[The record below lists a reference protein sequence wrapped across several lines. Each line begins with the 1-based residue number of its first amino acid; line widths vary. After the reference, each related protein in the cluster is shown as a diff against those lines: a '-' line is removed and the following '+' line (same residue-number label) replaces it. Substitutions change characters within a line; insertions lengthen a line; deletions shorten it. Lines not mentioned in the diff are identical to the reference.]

1 MPMLTDNSRD
11 DFRTLLAHDVLDASK
26 GALLAHEAKLQPD
39 DVNRTI
45 LIGIGGTGVRTI
57 DYVKGAISKRLD
69 ASWKGYVAFLGIDT
83 DWKELDGASYLDKSE
98 QVMITKPGVADRMSN
113 PQTYPSAI
121 RRFAVDGERM
131 RQLSIVLPTPGAG
144 QTRLA
149 GKVKVHDRVPGSMGV
164 DEEIVHKL
172 SVMKA
177 EKLLPLTVAHGK
189 YQIYVIGSGSGGT
202 GSGTFMEMPALI
214 RKAFT
219 DPSKVSVNGMLYLP
233 DTLAMLD
240 PANMTALYANGYG
253 TLKELNYYM
262 GMYMRPEYAETWS
275 FNDAASPELTY
286 KTPSMGNEG
295 FMNIPYLI
303 GTTSGPSADAA
314 KIAQETISEF
324 LISLLAKIVTVDE
337 GAAFLTE
344 SFLSNATNPKKVGD
358 KLYMDGASQ
367 VEAVGEAHEFP
378 KRFSSIGFAEAS
390 VPQKLVRAYTVGKV
404 CEMAGLAPVSAEKR
418 ISLAAGDAT
427 ILLPFRGKTD
437 LLNATEGTAKATA
450 LLRPL
455 ANIMAVIHSGNFSFG
470 RDLNEQEITWTKIK
484 NNQYSN
490 PVIAQKTENVIKLRT
505 NDDMM
510 DELKKKI
517 SEAFKQFRI
526 NVQDYVR
533 QEGPYA
539 FVNLYEGKFV
549 PVGDDFGRGIGQML
563 QNLVN
568 GKQMDG
574 KNISFFSVED
584 AKSALDNARNAI
596 VSQAPGLFGIEGGVH
611 KDQCSKWVA
620 AYDKWGTARINQVRR
635 DTALGAHGALSQS
648 FLQPAAKLAEE
659 LDAFGCILEV
669 MADVY
674 KGHGKK
680 MESYEEF
687 TTARDNKTEVNLAAM
702 SDASYKWL
710 KRKADDALMA
720 VNAHQLRDHLVDHFF
735 DKGTDGI
742 PNSRLWLE
750 YPNDRTTVAAGGKI
764 KLVRKELPVPARVVF
779 DEIMAKEFPATVQ
792 VSIEE
797 MFTQLEESSSVEATA
812 NAIITKL
819 FAQSKPQFNGD
830 IPADCRFGF
839 IMYPSAL
846 GETSKG
852 KEIAKALKDAANL
865 VCPGVQVYAT
875 DDAQSIMFYQQAT
888 TLEVYRLNDLKLWE
902 QHYENG
908 NKGIQQPT
916 SLLHGLSPD
925 LTGTTIPGEG
935 TTYTENLSWA
945 NYPPITVP
953 EVDPRMPDP
962 ETGIV
967 SREGKI
973 RLDLDK
979 LIARARELGVLYSEQ
994 TPEGWVIKRVHCNK
1008 ATNWRFETT
1017 ECSQDPTTGLLP
1029 LGKELAES
1037 VASQNGKTL
1046 ESMSR
1051 KVSLNMG
1058 GIMSKAHI
1066 TEDYAWQFAA
1076 RTLRAHVP
1084 MYIEVR
1090 ETVKKFE
1097 AWAKDIEAFNGTVM
1111 ATLLPAK
1118 LVWLVKGRVLRRNE
1132 DGTWVYIKPDGKP
1145 QNVAVLT
1152 EVMKK
1157 FLPPMDKMLVENGLL
1172 TYYLF
1177 GKMEKILSDQKA
1189 WNEAFKRA
1197 QDEIQNLAGQGAVEE
1212 LTLGEETAAVLLAE
1226 AAALAEK
1233 GAVLD
1238 GSEHN
1243 PTIAFTKSM
1252 PAALAAKLKDIE
1264 LFYYRLGM
1272 WEIVF

>member
-1 MPMLTDNSRD
+1 MPMLTDNSRE

-26 GALLAHEAKLQPD
+26 GALMAHEAKLQPD
-39 DVNRTI
+39 DTNRTI

-69 ASWKGYVAFLGIDT
+69 ASWKNYVAFLGIDT
-83 DWKELDGASYLDKSE
+83 DWKELDGASYLEKGE
-98 QVMITKPGVADRMSN
+98 QLMITKPGVADRMSN
-113 PQTYPSAI
+113 PQTYPAAI

-131 RQLSIVLPTPGAG
+131 RALSIVLPTPGAG

-149 GKVKVHDRVPGSMGV
+149 GKIKVHDRIPGSMGM
-164 DEEIVHKL
+164 DEEIVYKL
-172 SVMKA
+172 SVLKA
-177 EKLLPLTVAHGK
+177 EKLAPLTAAHGK

-214 RKAFT
+214 RKAFS
-219 DPSKVSVNGMLYLP
+219 DPSKVTVNGMLYLP

-286 KTPSMGNEG
+286 KTPAMGREG

-303 GTTSGPSADAA
+303 GTTSGPAADANR
-314 KIAQETISEF
+314 IAQETISEF
-324 LISLLAKIVTVDE
+324 LISLLAKITTVNA
-337 GAAFLTE
+337 GAPFLTE

-358 KLYMDGASQ
+358 KLYMPDAAE

-418 ISLAAGDAT
+418 ISLAAGDASV
-427 ILLPFRGKTD
+427 LLPFRGKDD
-437 LLNATEGTAKATA
+437 LLNATEGTAKATK
-450 LLRPL
+450 LLEPISK
-455 ANIMAVIHSGNFSFG
+455 IMAVIHSGNFSFG
-470 RDLNEQEITWTKIK
+470 RDLNEQEITWTKVK
-484 NNQYSN
+484 NRQYDN
-490 PVIAQKTENVIKLRT
+490 PVIAQKTEAVIKART
-505 NDDMM
+505 DDAMM

-517 SEAFKQFRI
+517 KEAFSKFRE

-533 QEGPYA
+533 EEGPYA
-539 FVNLYEGKFV
+539 FANLYEGRFI
-549 PVGDDFGRGIGQML
+549 PVGDNFGTGIGQML
-563 QNLVN
+563 QNLVQ
-568 GKQMDG
+568 GRQMDG
-574 KNISFFSVED
+574 KVISFFSVED
-584 AKSALDNARNAI
+584 AKAALDHARNAI

-620 AYDKWGTARINQVRR
+620 AYDKWGTARINKVRR

-659 LDAFGCILEV
+659 LEAFGCILEI

-674 KGHGKK
+674 KGHGRK

-687 TTARDNKTEVNLAAM
+687 STAQTNLTEVNLAAM

-710 KRKADDALMA
+710 LNKANGALAA
-720 VNAHQLRDHLVDHFF
+720 VNGKKLRDSLVNHFF
-735 DKGTDGI
+735 DKGAEGI
-742 PNSRLWLE
+742 PNSRRWLE
-750 YPNDRTTVAAGGKI
+750 YEDNLTTMAVGGQI
-764 KLVRKELPVPARVVF
+764 KLVRKEMPVPARVIF
-779 DEIMAKEFPATVQ
+779 DEIMAEEFPSTVQ

-797 MFTQLEESSSVEATA
+797 MFKELQKSASIDSIAD
-812 NAIITKL
+812 NIITKL
-819 FAQSKPQFNGD
+819 YAQSKPQFNGD
-830 IPADCRFGF
+830 IPTDCRFGF

-846 GETSKG
+846 EKTSDGKQIADALETA
-852 KEIAKALKDAANL
+852 AKR
-865 VCPGVQVYAT
+865 VCPGVAVYAT

-888 TLEVYRLNDLKLWE
+888 TLEVYRLADLKLWE

-925 LTGTTIPGEG
+925 LTGVVVPGEG
-935 TTYTENLSWA
+935 TTYTENTPWA
-945 NYPPITVP
+945 DYPALTVP
-953 EVDPRMPDP
+953 ESDPRLPDP
-962 ETGIV
+962 ETGII

-973 RLDLDK
+973 RLELDK

-994 TPEGWVIKRVHCNK
+994 TPEGWIVKRVHCNK
-1008 ATNWRFETT
+1008 ATDWRFATT
-1017 ECSQDPTTGLLP
+1017 ECSQDPATGLLP
-1029 LGKELAES
+1029 LGKELAEA
-1037 VASQNGKTL
+1037 VASQNGQTL
-1046 ESMSR
+1046 EQMSR
-1051 KVSLNMG
+1051 KVALNMG
-1058 GIMSKAHI
+1058 GLMSKAHI
-1066 TEDYAWQFAA
+1066 SEDYAWQYAA
-1076 RTLRAHVP
+1076 RTLRAHMP

-1097 AWAKDIEAFNGTVM
+1097 AWAKDIEAFNATVM

-1118 LVWLVKGRVLRRNE
+1118 LVWLVKGRILRRNE

-1152 EVMKK
+1152 EVMKR
-1157 FLPPMDKMLVENGLL
+1157 FLPPMDKLMIENDLL

-1177 GKMEKILSDQKA
+1177 GKMETILRDQKA

-1212 LTLGEETAAVLLAE
+1212 LTMGEETAAVLLAE
-1226 AAALAEK
+1226 IQTLIEK
-1233 GAVLD
+1233 GGNPD
-1238 GSEHN
+1238 GSDHN
-1243 PTIAFTKSM
+1243 PTIAFTKNM

-1264 LFYYRLGM
+1264 LFYHRLGM